1 MEVEKITENEA
12 AIEELSDF
20 AIGITQEISNITLGL
35 AIKALEENQQ
45 YRTIGTVEEFQALK
59 NRFNGYKVP
68 IMDYEGTEYKKLIEG
83 SSATGQTPYIDVIKI
98 KEKRK

>member
-20 AIGITQEISNITLGL
+20 AIGINQEVSNITLGL

-59 NRFNGYKVP
+59 NRFNGYKVS
-68 IMDYEGTEYKKLIEG
+68 IMDYEGAEYKKLVEG

>member
-45 YRTIGTVEEFQALK
+45 YRTIGTVEEFQ
-59 NRFNGYKVP
+59 
-68 IMDYEGTEYKKLIEG
+68 
-83 SSATGQTPYIDVIKI
+83 
-98 KEKRK
+98 

>member
-1 MEVEKITENEA
+1 MEVKKITENEA

-20 AIGITQEISNITLGL
+20 AIGINQEVSNITLGL

-59 NRFNGYKVP
+59 NRFDGYKP
-68 IMDYEGTEYKKLIEG
+68 IMDYEGTEYKKLVEG

-98 KEKRK
+98 KEKRN